1 MCPRDAHLHHRF
13 LHDARTRIAVAPLE
27 CDRSVTTTSTC
38 DSRRGPRL
46 NIAEEPPL
54 VSKATRMREGS
65 RLLLLCAKSRPWST
79 AFDRRSE
86 SL

>member
-54 VSKATRMREGS
+54 VSKATWRMREGIS
-65 RLLLLCAKSRPWST
+65 AAAVRQESSLVHSVRPPI
-79 AFDRRSE
+79 
-86 SL
+86 